1 MANISIVIPAHN
13 EADNIGT
20 LIREIKQLKLEQ
32 PYEIIIVDDA
42 SSDDT
47 YATVVTL
54 KAEIAELR
62 VIRHEGTY
70 GQSAAVAT
78 GIAHAVGELIVT
90 MDGDG
95 QNNPADIPTLVAAI
109 LGSENKNLR
118 MVAGF
123 RKKRNDS
130 AWRILSSKIAN
141 SVRSFFLQDQTP
153 DTGCG
158 LKIFY
163 RSAFINL
170 PFFDHMHRFL
180 PALIQMQGGD
190 VISIEVSHRARMHGI
205 SNYGTLNRLWV
216 GIIDILGVSWLRLRS
231 KNVRIRTC
239 D

>member
-20 LIREIKQLKLEQ
+20 LIREIKQLNLDQ

-47 YATVVTL
+47 YANVVKL
-54 KAEIAELR
+54 KAEIPELR
-62 VIRHEGTY
+62 IIQHEGTY

-95 QNNPADIPTLVAAI
+95 QNNPADIPKLVSAI
-109 LGSENKNLR
+109 LDSENKNLR

-130 AWRILSSKIAN
+130 AWRVLSSKVAN
-141 SVRSFFLQDQTP
+141 SVRSFFLRDQTP

-163 RSAFINL
+163 RSAFVKL
-170 PFFDHMHRFL
+170 PFFNHMHRFL

-190 VISIEVSHRARMHGI
+190 VISIEVSHRARMHGT

-231 KNVRIRTC
+231 KKVRISKC

>member
-20 LIREIKQLKLEQ
+20 LIREIKQLKLDQ

-47 YATVVTL
+47 YANVVKL
-54 KAEIAELR
+54 KTEIPELR
-62 VIRHEGTY
+62 IIQHEGTY

-95 QNNPADIPTLVAAI
+95 QNNPADIPKLVSAI
-109 LGSENKNLR
+109 LDSENKNLR

-163 RSAFINL
+163 RAAFIKL

-190 VISIEVSHRARMHGI
+190 VISIEVSHRARMHGT

-231 KNVRIRTC
+231 KKVRISKC

>member
-20 LIREIKQLKLEQ
+20 LINEIKQLKLEQ

-47 YATVVTL
+47 CANVL
-54 KAEIAELR
+54 KLRAEIPELR
-62 VIRHEGTY
+62 IVRHEGTY

-95 QNNPADIPTLVAAI
+95 QNNPADIPKLVAA
-109 LGSENKNLR
+109 LLDSENKNLR

-158 LKIFY
+158 LKLFY

-180 PALIQMQGGD
+180 PALIQMQGGN
-190 VISIEVSHRARMHGI
+190 VISIEVSHRARMHGT
-205 SNYGTLNRLWV
+205 SNYGTLDRLWV
-216 GIIDILGVSWLRLRS
+216 GIIDMIGVSWLRLRS